1 MSSQQSDTA
10 IPGGTIPP
18 ASPGALVHVPV
29 TIFAMVMGVA
39 GLGLAWR
46 KAETVLGASP
56 LFGNALL
63 ILAALLFAA
72 AAITYTLKLVR
83 FPKAVRGEFDHPI
96 RSSFFATIPIAM
108 LLLATGLHPFA
119 PNAAGWMWG
128 VGAIVQ
134 LTFTIRIFARWIIH
148 RQDIAHANPAWFI
161 PIVGN
166 IIVPILGMRLGQT
179 DVSWFFFSIGMVFWM
194 PMLAIILYRVIFH
207 DDLPP
212 RLAPTLFILV
222 PPPAIGYLSWMSLV
236 GTEDAFALILV
247 NAALFTTLVLLVLAP
262 RFTKL
267 PFAVSWWAFT
277 FPLDAAALAAL
288 EHLHHNPNSWMYA
301 AAGPL
306 LLALATIVVAV
317 VLGRTVA
324 GTAKGT
330 LFVPE

>member
-1 MSSQQSDTA
+1 MSIPSPNA
-10 IPGGTIPP
+10 EIPGGTIPP
-18 ASPGALVHVPV
+18 ARPGALQHVPV

-56 LFGNALL
+56 ILGDVLL
-63 ILAALLFAA
+63 LLAALLFAVA
-72 AAITYTLKLVR
+72 ALTYGLKLAR

-96 RSSFFATIPIAM
+96 RSSFFSTIPIAI
-108 LLLATGLHPFA
+108 LLLATGLHPLA
-119 PNAAGWMWG
+119 PGAAGWMWAL
-128 VGAIVQ
+128 GAIVQ
-134 LTFTIRIFARWIIH
+134 LTVTIRIFARWIVH

-166 IIVPILGMRLGQT
+166 IIVPILGMRLGQA

-222 PPPAIGYLSWMSLV
+222 PPPAIGYLSWTTLI
-236 GTEDAFALILV
+236 GGEDAFALVLV

-262 RFTKL
+262 RFMKL

-288 EHLHHNPNSWMYA
+288 RHYQHNPEGWLFA
-301 AAGPL
+301 AAGPV
-306 LLALATIVVAV
+306 LLALATVVVAI

-324 GTAKGT
+324 GTLKGT